1 VNLPTAERGSRLHR
15 AVQSIHLWMAV
26 GTVGSVG
33 MVLIGTSLGSVI
45 RPGNPRWWFQV
56 AEGPATL
63 ARLGFYASVA
73 LLVAAWVGVGYHA
86 RRGHLTVARSWV
98 VLALW
103 GLPLFVGPPLFSR
116 DIYSYIGQ
124 GLLAYHGFNPY
135 SVAPSAL
142 GNPRLLASIAEVWR
156 HTASPYGPLFVTVSQ
171 GAAAVAGGSLV
182 VQVLVFRVLELI
194 GVGLIMVSLPP
205 LSRRLGTDPGMAL
218 WLAALSPL
226 ALFSFVASGHNDAL
240 MMGLLIAGI
249 TLATGGRLAVG
260 LALCALAATIKLPA
274 AAAILFIGV
283 DQFRA
288 AATTNGRWRVI
299 LEAVVLPVVVLVGV
313 TVAAGLGWTWLGPT
327 ALHVPTELRI
337 LSTPS
342 VSLGAFFHSLLHAV
356 GIPVSQSKTVT
367 ATQFICE
374 VLVVAGVVWMV
385 WNVHKLEVV
394 RLLGLS
400 LMLFVVGS
408 PTLWPWYLM
417 WGLAIL
423 AATRLQRS
431 NVLAAVA
438 GLAMLMVGPGG
449 SPMFGGDWYFV
460 IAPLAL
466 AGCVWLVWDRHWWT
480 VVSGHA
486 A

>member
-1 VNLPTAERGSRLHR
+1 VNLPTAERGSRLHQ
-15 AVQSIHLWMAV
+15 AVQSIHLWIVV
-26 GTVGSVG
+26 GTCGSVG

-45 RPGNPRWWFQV
+45 RPGNPRWWFQIP
-56 AEGPATL
+56 EGPATV

-73 LLVAAWVGVGYHA
+73 VLIIGWLGVGYHA
-86 RRGHLTVARSWV
+86 RQGRLTVTRSWV
-98 VLALW
+98 ILALW
-103 GLPLFVGPPLFSR
+103 GLPLLVGPPLFSR

-142 GNPRLLASIAEVWR
+142 GNARLLASIAEVWR
-156 HTASPYGPLFVTVSQ
+156 NTASPYGPLFVAVSQ
-171 GAAAVAGGSLV
+171 GAAAVAGTSLV
-182 VQVLVFRVLELI
+182 VQVLVFRVLELA
-194 GVGLIMVSLPP
+194 GVAMVMVSLPT

-218 WLAALSPL
+218 WLGALSPL

-240 MMGLLIAGI
+240 MMGLLVAGV
-249 TLATGGRLAVG
+249 TLATGGRLALG
-260 LALCALAATIKLPA
+260 LTLCALAATIKLPA

-288 AATTNGRWRVI
+288 ATANGRWRVV
-299 LEAVVLPVVVLVGV
+299 LEAVVVPIVVVVGV
-313 TVAAGLGWTWLGPT
+313 TLAAGLGWTWLGPT

-342 VSLGAFFHSLLHAV
+342 VSLGTFFHSIVHAV
-356 GIPVSQSKTVT
+356 GIPVSQSKMVT
-367 ATQFICE
+367 ATQSLCE
-374 VLVVAGVVWMV
+374 LVVVVGVVWML
-385 WNVHKLEVV
+385 WNVHKLDVV

-400 LMLFVVGS
+400 LMLIVVGS

-417 WGLAIL
+417 WGLTIL

-466 AGCVWLVWDRHWWT
+466 AGCAWLVWDRHWWT
-480 VVSGHA
+480 VVSGHVA
-486 A
+486 